1 MTIKFPMG
9 RPPKFTSGSRKR
21 AIEATLIGATRDIAA
36 QYSGVQ
42 TATLYGWLARGRR
55 EIDTEYS
62 QFFDDMK
69 MAEAQ
74 CAVKCLALVQ
84 QAATTNWHAAAW
96 LLERRHQYTKDPQ
109 PQIEVETDGESISV
123 NQLLEEI
130 QTTDSLLML
139 LDGPVIDLDD

>member
-1 MTIKFPMG
+1 MG
-9 RPPKFTSGSRKR
+9 RPSKFTPSAKKR

-36 QYSGVQ
+36 QYAGVQ

-62 QFFDDMK
+62 KFFDDMK
-69 MAEAQ
+69 MAESQ

-96 LLERRHQYTKDPQ
+96 FLERRHRYTKDPQ

-130 QTTDSLLML
+130 QSTDSLLML